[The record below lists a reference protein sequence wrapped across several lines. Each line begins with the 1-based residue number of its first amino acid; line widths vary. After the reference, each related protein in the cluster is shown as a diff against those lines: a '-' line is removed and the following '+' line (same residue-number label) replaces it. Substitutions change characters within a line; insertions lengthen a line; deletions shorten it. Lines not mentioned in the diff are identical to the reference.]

1 MWRWKMLSL
10 FFLFIALGCTAVFIL
25 IFFSDGGDVREFRK
39 EESHREET
47 AKEKKKNNPIDW
59 EKLKKINSD
68 VIAWVYVPGTGI
80 DYPVCQAG
88 DGKENDFYLHHA
100 LNGSYS
106 FAGTI
111 YARKKN
117 KKDFSDRITVLYGH
131 NMINGSMFA
140 GIRKFADSTFFKEH
154 EIFYIYMPET
164 MLVYRIAA
172 YQLSDDAE
180 ILEAYGT
187 DSEDGFLQYADFIKK
202 KGNIRGKIEADDSI
216 VTLSTCDS
224 ARGKRKLLQGV
235 LAESY
240 LTK

>member
-1 MWRWKMLSL
+1 MKRWKILSL

-25 IFFSDGGDVREFRK
+25 IFLSDGGDVREFRK
-39 EESHREET
+39 EEIYREET
-47 AKEKKKNNPIDW
+47 VKEKKKKDPIDW
-59 EKLKKINSD
+59 EKLKKINPD
-68 VIAWVYVPGTGI
+68 AYAWVYVPGTSI

-88 DGKENDFYLHHA
+88 DGKENDFYLKHS

-106 FAGTI
+106 FAGSI

-140 GIRKFADSTFFKEH
+140 GIRKFADRKFFKKH
-154 EIFYIYMPET
+154 KFFYIYMPEKIF
-164 MLVYRIAA
+164 VYRIAA
-172 YQLSDDAE
+172 YQLSDDTE

-235 LAESY
+235 LAETY